1 MNRKKR
7 EGFTLVEL
15 IVVITILAILAT
27 IWFISFLWYASLARD
42 GNRIHN
48 ISVIKRAIEYHKVT
62 NSIFFLSENSIP
74 ITLSGT
80 IVWYQWDVW
89 KTNLG
94 RIGITQGWTDPLDWE
109 PYSYFLSWNNAQI
122 LTLLENPK
130 DESIGFFN
138 NQSYA
143 AVDYSDRYPYF
154 KWTGLWMILE
164 ADNTPIHRS
173 QDVID
178 EWEFDILNP
187 IFSVKLVKSLYSNDT
202 TSIMPALYIWGQ
214 LSLNSQIRTT
224 HICPDNY
231 IKVPWNLQLGPPN
244 FCIGKYEASTP
255 WNDDTLDY
263 QTVAWSAPLSSI
275 NSLSIWK
282 DCRWNWNQ
290 YHMMTMMEWL
300 TLVRNIEQVDVNWS
314 NGSVWSGHII
324 WWNNWNDTTGFNTG
338 WPLITWT
345 NWNSVQDEKRQL
357 TLSNGEVIWDLIWN
371 NWEIVKTLNL
381 YTFQD
386 SNYNEVSTMK
396 ISNPT
401 GVFFRNILD
410 LFPIQGTPSSTTYY
424 SWSNITD
431 QNFKKLFWPKTTFSK
446 EKLIGTVR
454 RNSNY
459 ITVVWWDYNETVT
472 DSRENWLYSIVKTS
486 SITGTNIATRCAYSY

>member
-154 KWTGLWMILE
+154 KW
-164 ADNTPIHRS
+164 
-173 QDVID
+173 
-178 EWEFDILNP
+178 
-187 IFSVKLVKSLYSNDT
+187 
-202 TSIMPALYIWGQ
+202 
-214 LSLNSQIRTT
+214 
-224 HICPDNY
+224 
-231 IKVPWNLQLGPPN
+231 
-244 FCIGKYEASTP
+244 
-255 WNDDTLDY
+255 
-263 QTVAWSAPLSSI
+263 
-275 NSLSIWK
+275 
-282 DCRWNWNQ
+282 
-290 YHMMTMMEWL
+290 
-300 TLVRNIEQVDVNWS
+300 
-314 NGSVWSGHII
+314 
-324 WWNNWNDTTGFNTG
+324 
-338 WPLITWT
+338 
-345 NWNSVQDEKRQL
+345 
-357 TLSNGEVIWDLIWN
+357 
-371 NWEIVKTLNL
+371 
-381 YTFQD
+381 
-386 SNYNEVSTMK
+386 
-396 ISNPT
+396 
-401 GVFFRNILD
+401 
-410 LFPIQGTPSSTTYY
+410 
-424 SWSNITD
+424 
-431 QNFKKLFWPKTTFSK
+431 
-446 EKLIGTVR
+446 
-454 RNSNY
+454 
-459 ITVVWWDYNETVT
+459 
-472 DSRENWLYSIVKTS
+472 
-486 SITGTNIATRCAYSY
+486 